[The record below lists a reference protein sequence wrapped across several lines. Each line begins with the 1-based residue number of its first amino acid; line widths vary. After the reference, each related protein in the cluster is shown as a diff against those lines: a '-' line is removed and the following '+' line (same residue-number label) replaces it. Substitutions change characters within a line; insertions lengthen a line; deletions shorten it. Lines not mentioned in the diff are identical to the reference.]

1 MNSIILSFQGIKKV
15 SQMSVFC
22 LKRDS
27 LAKKWEMRGESC
39 IDYQRIMV
47 P

>member
-1 MNSIILSFQGIKKV
+1 MILFAFLPVEKV